1 MTGFLWSDDADAFFG
16 DSMEGKPQKQSKPGT
31 SQDAPLTVS
40 QLNEWIKRAL
50 DQSIPTVWI
59 AAEISNLTQS
69 AAGHVYLTLKD
80 PSGQI
85 SAVVWR
91 STLER
96 IGMDI
101 TEGMAVLVQGRLD
114 VYSPRGSYQL
124 VIQRMEQQGV
134 GALQAAF
141 RRLFQKLDRE
151 GLFASERKKTLP
163 RFPRRIGFVTSPAG
177 AAIHDFCQVLGRRW
191 PNANVLIIPSK
202 VQGEGA
208 AEEIV
213 RGIRVAARIQPVLD
227 ILVVGR
233 GGGSVEDLWCF
244 NEEIVVRA
252 LVDCPIPTVSAV
264 GHEIDVTLSDLAAD
278 VRALTPTEAA
288 EIVAPSKDE
297 LLELFKN
304 TESRINSLVQ
314 NHIQRNESKLRSLA
328 TRAILEDPARL
339 LESPTQLLDD
349 VFRDLDA
356 ALDKWFENTMKNV
369 QSHAQMLEALS
380 PLKTLARG
388 YSVTH
393 DKETS
398 KIVNSVESV
407 KVGQSIVTRVSSG
420 EIESVVTKIT
430 MEGTPFRHGK
440 S

>member
-1 MTGFLWSDDADAFFG
+1 MV
-16 DSMEGKPQKQSKPGT
+16 SKLQGT
-31 SQDAPLTVS
+31 V
-40 QLNEWIKRAL
+40 
-50 DQSIPTVWI
+50 
-59 AAEISNLTQS
+59 
-69 AAGHVYLTLKD
+69 
-80 PSGQI
+80 
-85 SAVVWR
+85 
-91 STLER
+91 
-96 IGMDI
+96 
-101 TEGMAVLVQGRLD
+101 
-114 VYSPRGSYQL
+114 
-124 VIQRMEQQGV
+124 
-134 GALQAAF
+134 
-141 RRLFQKLDRE
+141 
-151 GLFASERKKTLP
+151 
-163 RFPRRIGFVTSPAG
+163 
-177 AAIHDFCQVLGRRW
+177 
-191 PNANVLIIPSK
+191 
-202 VQGEGA
+202 
-208 AEEIV
+208 
-213 RGIRVAARIQPVLD
+213 
-227 ILVVGR
+227 
-233 GGGSVEDLWCF
+233 
-244 NEEIVVRA
+244 
-252 LVDCPIPTVSAV
+252 
-264 GHEIDVTLSDLAAD
+264 
-278 VRALTPTEAA
+278 
-288 EIVAPSKDE
+288 VAPSKDE

-356 ALDKWFENTMKNV
+356 ALDKWFENTMQNV